1 MTTTDQTS
9 DHASGQAPGHP
20 APAALGGGPAFPD
33 GLPLT
38 RVRVPHRE
46 EVLARIAAVLD
57 SGQLTNGRTVAEL
70 EERAAALL
78 GVEHVV
84 AVSNCT
90 AGLMLVLQAAG
101 VDGGRPVVMPGF
113 TFSATAHAAHWAAGT
128 PVFAEARAQ
137 DITLD
142 PDDAE
147 ARLKAADRPAA
158 LMATHVYGTPCQV
171 ERLQEVADAAGVP
184 LVYDAAHGFGSAR
197 GGVPLGGFGL
207 AEVFSM
213 SPTKVAVAGEG
224 GLVATRDAALAATLR
239 TARDYGNPGDYDTLF
254 PGLNARM
261 SELHAAVGL
270 ASLAGLPERVAH
282 RGALV
287 AAFAAEVAG
296 VPGLR
301 LALPEPGDTSTFK
314 DLTLIVDDA
323 EAFGLDA
330 AQLGRAL
337 KAEGVDSRRYFH
349 PPVHR
354 QRAYAHLGQAEAL
367 PLTDRLAGSVLTVPL
382 WSHMEEAAVRGVAG
396 AVLKVQAHAGALRA
410 AGI

>member
-1 MTTTDQTS
+1 MTTTDLDT
-9 DHASGQAPGHP
+9 
-20 APAALGGGPAFPD
+20 PAALGGTPAFPD

-38 RVRVPHRE
+38 RVKVPHADE
-46 EVLARIAAVLD
+46 ALTRIAAVLE

-70 EERAAALL
+70 EERAAELL
-78 GVEHVV
+78 RVPHVV

-101 VDGGRPVVMPGF
+101 VGGGRPVLMPGF
-113 TFSATAHAAHWAAGT
+113 TFSATAHAAHWAGGT
-128 PVFAEARAQ
+128 PLFAEAREQ

-142 PDDAE
+142 PEDAE

-171 ERLQEVADAAGVP
+171 ERLQQVADAAGVP

-197 GGVPLGGFGL
+197 GGVPIGGFGL

-224 GLVATRDAALAATLR
+224 GLVATRDASLAATLR

-270 ASLAGLPERVAH
+270 ASLTGLPERVAH

-287 AAFAAEVAG
+287 EVFAAAVAG
-296 VPGLR
+296 LPGLR

-314 DLTLIVDDA
+314 DLTLIVDA
-323 EAFGLDA
+323 AAFGLGA
-330 AQLGRAL
+330 AELGRAL
-337 KAEGVDSRRYFH
+337 KAEGVDTRRYFF

-354 QRAYAHLGQAEAL
+354 QRAYAHLGRAGAL
-367 PLTDRLAGSVLTVPL
+367 PLTDRLADSVLTVPL
-382 WSHMEEAAVRGVAG
+382 WSHMDAAAVRRVAG
-396 AVLKVQAHAGALRA
+396 AVVKVQAHADRLRA

>member
-1 MTTTDQTS
+1 MTTTDLDT
-9 DHASGQAPGHP
+9 
-20 APAALGGGPAFPD
+20 PAALGGTPAFPD

-38 RVRVPHRE
+38 RVRVPQSE
-46 EVLARIAAVLD
+46 EALARIAAVLE

-70 EERAAALL
+70 EERAADLL
-78 GVEHVV
+78 AVPHVV

-101 VDGGRPVVMPGF
+101 VGGGRPVLMPGF
-113 TFSATAHAAHWAAGT
+113 TFSATAHAAHWAGGT
-128 PVFAEARAQ
+128 PLFAEARER

-142 PDDAE
+142 PEDAE

-171 ERLQEVADAAGVP
+171 ERLQQVADAAGVP

-197 GGVPLGGFGL
+197 GGVPIGGFGL

-270 ASLAGLPERVAH
+270 ASLSGLPERVAH

-287 AAFAAEVAG
+287 AAFAAVVAG
-296 VPGLR
+296 LPGLR

-314 DLTLIVDDA
+314 DLTLIVDE
-323 EAFGLDA
+323 EAFGLSA
-330 AQLGRAL
+330 AELGRAL
-337 KAEGVDSRRYFH
+337 KAEGVDTRRYFF
-349 PPVHR
+349 PPVQR

-367 PLTDRLAGSVLTVPL
+367 PLTDRLADSVLTVPL
-382 WSHMEEAAVRGVAG
+382 WSHMDAAAVRRVAG
-396 AVLKVQAHAGALRA
+396 AVVKVQPHAERLRA

>member
-1 MTTTDQTS
+1 MTTTDLDT
-9 DHASGQAPGHP
+9 
-20 APAALGGGPAFPD
+20 PAALGGTPAFPD

-38 RVRVPHRE
+38 RVRVPQSE
-46 EVLARIAAVLD
+46 EALARIAAVLE

-70 EERAAALL
+70 EERAADLL
-78 GVEHVV
+78 AVPHVV

-101 VDGGRPVVMPGF
+101 VGGGRPVLMPGF
-113 TFSATAHAAHWAAGT
+113 TFSATAHAAHWAGGT
-128 PVFAEARAQ
+128 PLFAEAREQ

-142 PDDAE
+142 PEDAE

-171 ERLQEVADAAGVP
+171 ERLQQVADAAGVP

-197 GGVPLGGFGL
+197 GGVPIGGFGL

-270 ASLAGLPERVAH
+270 ASLSGLPERVAH

-287 AAFAAEVAG
+287 AAFAAVVAG
-296 VPGLR
+296 LPGLR

-314 DLTLIVDDA
+314 DLTLIVDEEESGLSAA
-323 EAFGLDA
+323 E
-330 AQLGRAL
+330 LGRAL
-337 KAEGVDSRRYFH
+337 KAEGVDTRRYFF
-349 PPVHR
+349 PPVQR

-367 PLTDRLAGSVLTVPL
+367 PLTDRLADSVLTVPL
-382 WSHMEEAAVRGVAG
+382 WSHMDAAAVRRVAG
-396 AVLKVQAHAGALRA
+396 AVVKVQPHAERLRA

>member
-1 MTTTDQTS
+1 MTTTDLDT
-9 DHASGQAPGHP
+9 
-20 APAALGGGPAFPD
+20 PAALGGTPAFPD

-38 RVRVPHRE
+38 RVKVPHSE
-46 EVLARIAAVLD
+46 EALARIAAVLE

-70 EERAAALL
+70 EERAAELL
-78 GVEHVV
+78 GVQHVV

-101 VDGGRPVVMPGF
+101 VGGGRPVLMPGF
-113 TFSATAHAAHWAAGT
+113 TFSATAHAAHWAGGT
-128 PVFAEARAQ
+128 PLFAEAREQ

-142 PDDAE
+142 PEDAE

-171 ERLQEVADAAGVP
+171 ERLQQVADAAGMP

-197 GGVPLGGFGL
+197 GGVPIGGFGL

-224 GLVATRDAALAATLR
+224 GLVATRDASLAATLR

-270 ASLAGLPERVAH
+270 ASLTGLPERVAH

-287 AAFAAEVAG
+287 EVFAAAVAG
-296 VPGLR
+296 LPGLR

-323 EAFGLDA
+323 AFGLGA

-354 QRAYAHLGQAEAL
+354 QKAYAHLGQAKAL
-367 PLTDRLAGSVLTVPL
+367 PLTDRLADSVLTVPL
-382 WSHMEEAAVRGVAG
+382 WSHMDADAVRRVAG
-396 AVLKVQAHAGALRA
+396 AVVKVQAQAGRLRE
-410 AGI
+410 AGV

>member
-1 MTTTDQTS
+1 MTTTDL
-9 DHASGQAPGHP
+9 GL
-20 APAALGGGPAFPD
+20 PAALGGTPAFPD

-38 RVRVPHRE
+38 RVQVPDRE
-46 EVLARIAAVLD
+46 GLLARLGEVLD

-70 EERAAALL
+70 EERAADLL
-78 GVEHVV
+78 AVPHVV

-113 TFSATAHAAHWAAGT
+113 TFSATAHAAHWAGGT
-128 PVFAEARAQ
+128 PVFAEAREQ

-171 ERLQEVADAAGVP
+171 ERLQQVADAAGVP

-197 GGVPLGGFGL
+197 AGVPIGGFGL

-224 GLVATRDAALAATLR
+224 GLVATRDADLAARLR
-239 TARDYGNPGDYDTLF
+239 CARDYGNPGDYDTLF

-270 ASLAGLPERVAH
+270 TWLAGLPERVAH

-287 AAFAAEVAG
+287 AEFAAATAG
-296 VPGLR
+296 LPGVR

-314 DLTLIVDDA
+314 DLTLIVDAGEFGLGA
-323 EAFGLDA
+323 EAR
-330 AQLGRAL
+330 GRAL

-349 PPVHR
+349 PPVQR
-354 QRAYAHLGQAEAL
+354 QRAYAHLGQADAL
-367 PLTDRLAGSVLTVPL
+367 PVTDRLAGSVLTVPL
-382 WSHMEEAAVRGVAG
+382 WTQMDAATVRRVAG
-396 AVLKVQAHAGALRA
+396 AVVKVQAAAERLHA
-410 AGI
+410 AGV

>member
-1 MTTTDQTS
+1 MTTTDLDT
-9 DHASGQAPGHP
+9 
-20 APAALGGGPAFPD
+20 PAALGGTPAFPD

-38 RVRVPHRE
+38 RVKVPHSE
-46 EVLARIAAVLD
+46 EALARIAAVLE

-70 EERAAALL
+70 EERAAELL
-78 GVEHVV
+78 GVQHVV

-101 VDGGRPVVMPGF
+101 VGGGRPVLMPGF
-113 TFSATAHAAHWAAGT
+113 TFSATAHAAHWAGGT
-128 PVFAEARAQ
+128 PLFAEAREQ

-142 PDDAE
+142 PEDAG

-171 ERLQEVADAAGVP
+171 ERLQQVADASGVP

-197 GGVPLGGFGL
+197 GGVPIGGFGL

-224 GLVATRDAALAATLR
+224 GLVATRDASLAATLR

-270 ASLAGLPERVAH
+270 ASLTGLPERVAH

-287 AAFAAEVAG
+287 EVFAAAVAG
-296 VPGLR
+296 LPGLR

-323 EAFGLDA
+323 AFGLGA

-354 QRAYAHLGQAEAL
+354 QKAYAHLGQAEAL
-367 PLTDRLAGSVLTVPL
+367 PLTDRLADSVLTVPL
-382 WSHMEEAAVRGVAG
+382 WSHMDADAVRRVAG
-396 AVLKVQAHAGALRA
+396 AVVKVQAQAGRLRE
-410 AGI
+410 AGV

>member
-1 MTTTDQTS
+1 MTTDQ
-9 DHASGQAPGHP
+9 QLP
-20 APAALGGGPAFPD
+20 AVLDGAPAFPD

-38 RVRVPHRE
+38 RVRVPDRE
-46 EVLARIAAVLD
+46 RLLGRLAEVLD
-57 SGQLTNGRTVAEL
+57 SGMLTNGPTVREL
-70 EERAAALL
+70 EERAAELL
-78 GVEHVV
+78 GVPHVV

-101 VDGGRPVVMPGF
+101 VDGRRPVLMPGF
-113 TFSATAHAAHWAAGT
+113 TFSATAHAAHWAGGV
-128 PVFAEARAQ
+128 PLFAEAREQ

-142 PDDAE
+142 PADAE
-147 ARLKAADRPAA
+147 ARLKAADSPAA

-171 ERLQEVADAAGVP
+171 EELQRLADATGLP
-184 LVYDAAHGFGSAR
+184 LVYDAAHGLGSAR
-197 GGVPLGGFGL
+197 RGVPIGNFGL

-270 ASLAGLPERVAH
+270 NWLAGLPERVAH

-287 AAFAAEVAG
+287 AEFARATAG
-296 VPGLR
+296 LPGLR
-301 LALPEPGDTSTFK
+301 LALPEDGDTSTFK
-314 DLTLIVDDA
+314 DLTLILDA
-323 EAFGLDA
+323 DAFGLSSRQLA
-330 AQLGRAL
+330 AAL
-337 KAEGVDSRRYFH
+337 RAEGIDTRRYFH

-354 QRAYAHLGQAEAL
+354 QRAYAHLGQAEEL
-367 PLTDRLAGSVLTVPL
+367 PRTDRLADSVLTVPL
-382 WSHMEEAAVRGVAG
+382 WSHMNAVTVRRVADAVVRVRSFAPRVREALGNG
-396 AVLKVQAHAGALRA
+396 
-410 AGI
+410 

>member
-1 MTTTDQTS
+1 MTTTDL
-9 DHASGQAPGHP
+9 GL
-20 APAALGGGPAFPD
+20 PAALGGEPAFPD

-38 RVRVPHRE
+38 RVRVPDRE
-46 EVLARIAAVLD
+46 GLLERLGAVLD
-57 SGQLTNGRTVAEL
+57 SGMLTNGPTVREL
-70 EERAAALL
+70 EERAAELL
-78 GVEHVV
+78 DVPHVV

-101 VDGGRPVVMPGF
+101 VGGNRPVVMPGF
-113 TFSATAHAAHWAAGT
+113 TFSATAHAAHWAGGT
-128 PVFAEARAQ
+128 PVFAEAREQ

-142 PDDAE
+142 PTDAE

-171 ERLQEVADAAGVP
+171 EELQRVADAAGVP
-184 LVYDAAHGFGSAR
+184 LVYDAAHGLGSSR
-197 GGVPLGGFGL
+197 RGVPVGNFGL

-224 GLVATRDAALAATLR
+224 GLVATRDGALAATLR

-270 ASLAGLPERVAH
+270 TWLAGLPERVAH

-287 AAFAAEVAG
+287 AEFAAVTAG
-296 VPGLR
+296 LPGLR
-301 LALPEPGDTSTFK
+301 PALPEAGDVSTFK
-314 DLTLIVDDA
+314 DLTLIVDPELFGLSA
-323 EAFGLDA
+323 EA
-330 AQLGRAL
+330 LGRAL
-337 KAEGVDSRRYFH
+337 KAEGVDTRRYFH
-349 PPVHR
+349 PPVQR
-354 QRAYAHLGQAEAL
+354 QRAYAHLGQAEDL

-382 WSHMEEAAVRGVAG
+382 WSHMEAPAVRRVAEAVVRIQG
-396 AVLKVQAHAGALRA
+396 AADRVAALPEYAG
-410 AGI
+410 